1 MEGVISDTSPISLIP
16 ASYLLA
22 DGSTL
27 VMKLDACVLCKPDG
41 KTIRMVRNKQGMF
54 TLPWLETE
62 QGQNLEVHKA
72 RIACEKEINEHV
84 RRMHACGTC

>member
-1 MEGVISDTSPISLIP
+1 MKVGSVTMEDVISDTSPISLIP

-54 TLPWLETE
+54 TLTWLETE
-62 QGQNLEVHKA
+62 QGQDLEVH
-72 RIACEKEINEHV
+72 
-84 RRMHACGTC
+84 